1 MGGGDL
7 LGGGVV
13 VLGARELLGDKG
25 LLGGGAA
32 LQQLSAGVQL
42 RAGELLSIL
51 ELLGVG
57 VLLGTQELLG
67 RSGHLQLLGGA
78 GLVLGGRELLGRGTE
93 EGSTKPRL
101 PAGGDAHPFAAPFS
115 VKAVE
120 QRAAFVGGLP
130 RLDRPCCCCCRRA
143 GRCMSCSLPLLP
155 SVACSPPYAADAR
168 AWASPEAFTW
178 LGATLAPLLRGCLLL
193 LVGADARP
201 LSTPVASML
210 KSAS

>member
-1 MGGGDL
+1 
-7 LGGGVV
+7 VV

-78 GLVLGGRELLGRGTE
+78 GLVLGGRELLG
-93 EGSTKPRL
+93 
-101 PAGGDAHPFAAPFS
+101 
-115 VKAVE
+115 
-120 QRAAFVGGLP
+120 
-130 RLDRPCCCCCRRA
+130 
-143 GRCMSCSLPLLP
+143 SCGHLQ
-155 SVACSPPYAADAR
+155 
-168 AWASPEAFTW
+168 
-178 LGATLAPLLRGCLLL
+178 LLRRERDRGGQHKAEIACRGGCTPIRCTILCQGSGAESGFCGGPAPPRPPLLL
-193 LVGADARP
+193 LLQTCWQVHVLQPPSAP
-201 LSTPVASML
+201 LCGLFPTVCS
-210 KSAS
+210 